1 MSTQATPNAK
11 RNGKPGQRLTTLERL
26 SQSVRQRRREL
37 ETLARVSE
45 AVVSAQYLDEI
56 LRLIVTVT
64 AELMGSKV
72 CSLML
77 LDADKQHLV
86 IKATQAL
93 SPAYRDKPPIKVG
106 QSISGQ
112 AVKERRP
119 ISVLDVTK
127 DRRYMFPA
135 VAKREGLCS
144 LLCVPMTV
152 KDRVI
157 GVISCYTSQE
167 HRFTEDEIRALS
179 TIANQAAVAIEH
191 TRVLDEAVA
200 TREALETRKLVERAK
215 GILMEEGRL
224 TEAQAFR
231 ALQQQSMEKRK
242 SMRDVA
248 EAILMVR
255 ELKQRA

>member
-1 MSTQATPNAK
+1 MSTQAAPNAK
-11 RNGKPGQRLTTLERL
+11 RNGKRGQHPTTLERL
-26 SQSVRQRRREL
+26 HQSVRQRRREL

-77 LDADKQHLV
+77 LDEANQHLV

-106 QSISGQ
+106 QSVSGR
-112 AVKERRP
+112 ALKERRP

-135 VAKREGLCS
+135 IAKREGLCS
-144 LLCVPMTV
+144 LLCVPMAV
-152 KDRVI
+152 KNRVI
-157 GVISCYTSQE
+157 GVVNCYTSRE
-167 HRFTEDEIRALS
+167 HRFSDDEIRVLS

-191 TRVLDEAVA
+191 TRALDEAVA
-200 TREALETRKLVERAK
+200 TREALSARKMIEQAK
-215 GILMEEGRL
+215 GLLMSEAHL
-224 TEAQAFR
+224 TEEQAFR
-231 ALQQQSMEKRK
+231 LLQKQSMEKRK
-242 SMRDVA
+242 SMRDIA